1 MEDNNYNEPGPS
13 GQHVAANATVK
24 KMKARQPGNP
34 GIMKIRYLH
43 QPAHTALRHPT
54 GLLISLRH
62 GKIMINTLLRWC
74 SGGLMASYI
83 LTVIAGI
90 RFYNQLILTSP
101 WIPGLILALFVLL
114 FACLLYIQYHYSEKC
129 AKNLPSTGNAIKLDA
144 YEVDCRYKSSRQR
157 IVAYIGAVLIA
168 GLVMTELLFS
178 NLHAATDLVMISGS
192 MLYGFGLYM
201 TRELLMEKC
210 AIRQMIA
217 KFTQS

>member
-1 MEDNNYNEPGPS
+1 
-13 GQHVAANATVK
+13 
-24 KMKARQPGNP
+24 MKARQPGGP

-43 QPAHTALRHPT
+43 QPAHTALRHPA

-90 RFYNQLILTSP
+90 RFYNQLILTSV
-101 WIPGLILALFVLL
+101 WIHSLILVLFVFL

-129 AKNLPSTGNAIKLDA
+129 AKNLPGTDSDIKLDA
-144 YEVDCRYKSSRQR
+144 YYVGCHYKSSQQR
-157 IVAYIGAVLIA
+157 IVAYIGAILIA
-168 GLVMTELLFS
+168 GLVMTGLLFS
-178 NLHAATDLVMISGS
+178 NLHAAADLIMISGL

-210 AIRQMIA
+210 AIRQMIS